1 MTYYVLYNQSS
12 GHIVDLSESG
22 PVSVEPGQALKTF
35 NEPIPNPINSKWNS
49 VTLEYNIK
57 PLDTWETRMV
67 TVYQFLN
74 KFTAQ
79 ERVIIKTVAKTNVAL
94 QDYLDMVNQA
104 QEIDLNDPTL
114 YGGLMFFV
122 SLGLLDEYR
131 IAEILG

>member
-1 MTYYVLYNQSS
+1 MTYYVVYNQSS
-12 GHIVDLSESG
+12 GHIIDLSESG
-22 PVSVEPGQALKTF
+22 PESIEPGQALKTF
-35 NEPIPNPINSKWNS
+35 NEPVPNPITAKWNP
-49 VTLEYNIK
+49 VTLEYDIK
-57 PLDTWETRMV
+57 QLVTWETRMV

-74 KFTAQ
+74 RLTAQ
-79 ERVIIKTVAKTNVAL
+79 ERVTIKTVAKDNVAL

-131 IAEILG
+131 ITEILG